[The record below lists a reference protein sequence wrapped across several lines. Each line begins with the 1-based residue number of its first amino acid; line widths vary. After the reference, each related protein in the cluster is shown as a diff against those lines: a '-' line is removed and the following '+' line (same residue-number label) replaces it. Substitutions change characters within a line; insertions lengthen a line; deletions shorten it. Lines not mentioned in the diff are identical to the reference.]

1 MMKKLLLVVF
11 VVFIVSIFYSCKQ
24 ESVAYSFAG
33 SMDQIDTYIVAGQMK
48 QAAAML
54 KKLSKN
60 ASSVEEWLAL
70 YKRYMK
76 IGRKD
81 EAEKL
86 IKKAYYNH
94 SDLLELRAVYA
105 HCLIQK
111 NKLSEAEKIALP
123 LEGTLYGSILTEIK
137 FRIAGLEQDYFKP
150 EFVTT
155 FIDAAKVTHN
165 GTFLRNAAVIE
176 AHEGHIQEAYKL
188 HPETVPFNDRKF
200 WAAVAYDAGDFTQS
214 YIDLSALED
223 SAEIMLLRAD
233 AALFLDEQK
242 AAYTLW
248 SNALIHDEKFS
259 PVPLYNLCLYA
270 KKNEMNRLW
279 GENAIKL
286 VTFFPEYVPGLVAY
300 GDYAYFSNHPEQDD
314 RLTEALRRTGLKTLK
329 MEKDSDMEI
338 VPVADAVSRM
348 SSQLEKTDNPLLLV
362 ERAKLEWEN
371 SNRNNDEK
379 LVDIW
384 LLMEKY
390 PENQAL
396 KEYAIW
402 LLCMQNR
409 FSEAEG
415 IFLVNLNEKYGSVDY
430 VELKDKMTPRE
441 CEYAAFF
448 KTLSASEL
456 KESYETAS
464 VLYNHMFAAGN
475 ITVPSLMNS
484 AAIYYA
490 NTDMLK
496 AEELLLKAS
505 KLTADTNT
513 KAEIQFRLANIY
525 VAKKAEKDA
534 LMCLTYALSLNPGHA
549 KARLLFKQL
558 DAQ

>member
-1 MMKKLLLVVF
+1 MKKLFAVVLA
-11 VVFIVSIFYSCKQ
+11 VFLFSVFYSCKQ

-33 SMDQIDTYIVAGQMK
+33 SMDQIDTLIVSGQMK
-48 QAAAML
+48 QAASMQ

-86 IKKAYYNH
+86 IKKAYYAH
-94 SDLLELRAVYA
+94 TDLRELRAVYA
-105 HCLIQK
+105 HCLMQK
-111 NKLSEAEKIALP
+111 NKLADAEKVALP
-123 LEGTLYGSILTEIK
+123 LEGTAYGSILTEIK
-137 FRIAGLEQDYFKP
+137 FRIAGLQQDYFKP

-155 FIDAAKVTHN
+155 FKDAARVTHN

-176 AHEGHIQEAYKL
+176 AHEGQIQEAYKL
-188 HPETVPFNDRKF
+188 HPDTVPFADRKF
-200 WAAVAYDAGDFTQS
+200 WAAIAYDAGDFTQS
-214 YIDLSALED
+214 YIDLAALED
-223 SAEIMLLRAD
+223 SAEVMLLRAD

-248 SNALIHDEKFS
+248 SNAVIHDEKFS
-259 PVPLYNLCLYA
+259 PVPLYNLCLFA
-270 KKNEMNRLW
+270 KKNGMNRQW
-279 GENAIKL
+279 GDNAIKL
-286 VTFFPEYVPGLVAY
+286 VTFFPDYAPGLVAY
-300 GDYAYFSNHPEQDD
+300 GDYAYFSNHPAKDD

-329 MEKDSDMEI
+329 MEKESDMEI

-348 SSQLEKTDNPLLLV
+348 NSQLEKTDNPLLLV

-409 FSEAEG
+409 FPEAES
-415 IFLVNLNEKYGSVDY
+415 IFLVNLNKKYGSTDY
-430 VELKDKMTPRE
+430 IEVKDKMSPRE

-448 KTLSASEL
+448 KTLAASEHR
-456 KESYETAS
+456 ESYDAAS
-464 VLYNHMFAAGN
+464 VLYNHMFASSNA
-475 ITVPSLMNS
+475 TVPALMNC
-484 AAIYYA
+484 AAIFYA

-505 KLTADTNT
+505 KLTADPEL

-558 DAQ
+558 DSK